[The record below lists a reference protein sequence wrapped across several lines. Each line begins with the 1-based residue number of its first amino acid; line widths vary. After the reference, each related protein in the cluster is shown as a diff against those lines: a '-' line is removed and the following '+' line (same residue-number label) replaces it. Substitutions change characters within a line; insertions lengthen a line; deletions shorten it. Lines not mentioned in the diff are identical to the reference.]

1 MSCPTFV
8 YKYRMRDLRQTVAVR
23 IAKAPGDQVW
33 TPVDFLDLGSRAAVD
48 KVLQRLVQQG
58 QLQRIDRG
66 LYNVPRMNRLT
77 SQPAVADYRRIID
90 AIGRRD
96 QVRML
101 VDGMTAANDVGLTTA
116 VPARVVIH
124 TDARRRTIQLGS
136 LVIEFKQTAP
146 SKLFWAGRPAMRIV
160 QALHWLKDTLPSD
173 HDRVIAQLATLL
185 AHDRHGRLLRK
196 DLRAGMSTLPGWM
209 QDMVRELLSADHD
222 GTAVSAARYVSKSTS
237 TRSRGGRRTGSDGAK
252 PGSVGRGTRRGPAR
266 RRPEGA
272 PGGMTLRTPDVV
284 VLGGPNGAGKS
295 TAAPRL
301 LRGPLRVDEFVN
313 ADTLAQGLSAFRPQD
328 VAVEAGRIT
337 LQRLSVLEA
346 KRKSFA
352 FESTL
357 ASQGLARRLDRL
369 KQGGYRVHIVYLWL
383 PTAELALARV
393 AERVRAGGHDVPVD
407 AVRRRFDRGRHN
419 FFTLYRL
426 LADAWRLYD
435 ATPLGGPKVIATGG
449 SGEPTRI
456 RDRSIWQMAAQGFES

>member
-1 MSCPTFV
+1 MQ
-8 YKYRMRDLRQTVAVR
+8 DLRQAVAARV
-23 IAKAPGDQVW
+23 AKAPADQVW

-58 QLQRIDRG
+58 QLRRIDRG
-66 LYNVPRMNRLT
+66 LYDVPRVNRLT
-77 SQPAVADYRRIID
+77 RQPAVADYRRIID

-101 VDGMTAANDVGLTTA
+101 VDGMTAANDLGLTTA
-116 VPARVVIH
+116 VPARVVVH
-124 TDARRRTIQLGS
+124 TDARRRTIRLDN

-146 SKLFWAGRPAMRIV
+146 SKLYWAGRPAMRIV

-173 HDRVIAQLATLL
+173 RGRIMSQLAALL
-185 AHDRHGRLLRK
+185 ADGRDGRAVRH
-196 DLRAGMSTLPGWM
+196 DLRSGLPTLPGWM
-209 QDMVRELLSADHD
+209 RDIVSDLLGAGNDAAPSPTL
-222 GTAVSAARYVSKSTS
+222 GSTAA
-237 TRSRGGRRTGSDGAK
+237 GRRTGS
-252 PGSVGRGTRRGPAR
+252 GRVARNSAR
-266 RRPEGA
+266 RVPPQERKVGARGARTGRP
-272 PGGMTLRTPDVV
+272 PDAV

-295 TAAPRL
+295 TAALRL
-301 LRGPLRVDEFVN
+301 LRAPLMVDEFVN

-337 LQRLSVLEA
+337 LQRLSVLESQ
-346 KRKSFA
+346 RKSFA

-369 KQGGYRVHIVYLWL
+369 KRSGYRVHILYLWL
-383 PTAELALARV
+383 PNAELALARV
-393 AERVRAGGHDVPVD
+393 AARVRAGGHDVPAD

-419 FFTLYRL
+419 FFTLYRP

-435 ATPLGGPKVIATGG
+435 ATPLGGPKLIATGG
-449 SGEPTRI
+449 SGEPTRVRNRQTWRI
-456 RDRSIWQMAAQGFES
+456 TAEGFES